1 MSYKYEDVIDANQP
15 NWRAIVKGY
24 LDKGEQVVVYNLQPE
39 QMNDCKAL
47 AVEHDFTNTVEDKG
61 AFLEEIKQ
69 RYPDVQPE
77 ILGFVH
83 RDLDKRI
90 HN

>member
-1 MSYKYEDVIDANQP
+1 MSYKYEDVIDANRP

-24 LDKGEQVVVYNLQPE
+24 LDKGKQVVVHNLTPD

-47 AVEHDFTNTVEDKG
+47 AVEHDFTNTVEDRGEFRKE
-61 AFLEEIKQ
+61 LKR

-90 HN
+90 DN